1 LHWPRLEGLGLA
13 LGGRSKTVPTL
24 STVIDHALAWH
35 ALRLIL
41 FCGWLLIGSMPVIQI
56 ARGKGAVR

>member
-1 LHWPRLEGLGLA
+1 VRWALPWLLVALAAAGLEGLGLA

-24 STVIDHALAWH
+24 STMIDHALAWH

-41 FCGWLLIGSMPVIQI
+41 FCGASTSAGS
-56 ARGKGAVR
+56 A